1 MLEVSQP
8 AKTEPDIMAGMPIQL
23 ALDFLWAF
31 SALALIALSLGLVLG
46 ELKVVNIAQGD
57 MVMIG
62 AYCMYA
68 MRDLPFP
75 VALAASVVIGLL
87 VGALIEILVLR
98 RIYPGGFIGT
108 LLACWGIG
116 IVVQQVVSV
125 IFSISQKGVAAP
137 IAGTVDVLGVAYP
150 AYRLVASAMMLAMVL
165 AVLFLIYR
173 TAFGLRV
180 RASIDNAEMAALV
193 GASPQLMKL
202 GVFALATAMAVFA
215 GALIS
220 PTLAL
225 TPTMG
230 IYFIGPAFFAVL
242 IAREGSIVGPV
253 IGAAVVQSYF
263 VLLKWLLPLTLAECI
278 LFGSLILLMI
288 VWPNGITWTIMGGY
302 NGKKS
307 KA

>member
-1 MLEVSQP
+1 MLGIVQFQ
-8 AKTEPDIMAGMPIQL
+8 KPDLLLLAGIAIQL
-23 ALDFLWAF
+23 FLDFLWAF
-31 SALALIALSLGLVLG
+31 SALALIALSLGLVVG

-57 MVMIG
+57 MVMVG

-75 VALAASVVIGLL
+75 VALAASVVVGLL
-87 VGALIEILVLR
+87 VGAAIELLVLR
-98 RIYPGGFIGT
+98 RIYSGGFIGT

-116 IVVQQVVSV
+116 IVIQQVVAV
-125 IFSISQKGVAAP
+125 IFSISQKGVTAP
-137 IAGTVDVLGVAYP
+137 ITGTIDIFGIAYP
-150 AYRLVASAMMLAMVL
+150 SYRIVASVMMLAMVL
-165 AVLFLIYR
+165 AVLLLIYR

-180 RASIDNAEMAALV
+180 RASIDNAEMASLV
-193 GASPQLMKL
+193 GTSPRLMQMSI
-202 GVFALATAMAVFA
+202 FALATAMAVFA

-230 IYFIGPAFFAVL
+230 LYFIGPAFFAVL

-253 IGAAVVQSYF
+253 VGAAVVQFYF
-263 VLLKWLLPLTLAECI
+263 VLLKWLLPLTLAECF

-288 VWPNGITWTIMGGY
+288 IWPNGVTWQFMGGY
-302 NGKKS
+302 NGKR
-307 KA
+307 ARA

>member
-1 MLEVSQP
+1 
-8 AKTEPDIMAGMPIQL
+8 MAVTLMQIV
-23 ALDFLWAF
+23 LDFLWAF

-57 MVMIG
+57 TVMIG

-75 VALAASVVIGLL
+75 VALLASIIVGLVL
-87 VGALIEILVLR
+87 GAIIETLVLR
-98 RIYPGGFIGT
+98 RVYPGGFIGT

-116 IVVQQVVSV
+116 IVLQQIVAVV
-125 IFSISQKGVAAP
+125 FSISQKGVTAP
-137 IAGTVDVLGVAYP
+137 IAGTVEILGVAYP
-150 AYRLVASAMMLAMVL
+150 AYRLVASATMLAMVL

-180 RASIDNAEMAALV
+180 RASIDNAEMASLV
-193 GASPQLMKL
+193 GASPRLMRL
-202 GVFALATAMAVFA
+202 SVFALATAMAVFA

-230 IYFIGPAFFAVL
+230 IYFIGPAFFSVL

-253 IGAAVVQSYF
+253 VGAAVVQSYF

-288 VWPNGITWTIMGGY
+288 AWPNGIGWQFIGQFMGGY
-302 NGKKS
+302 NGKRS
-307 KA
+307 RA

>member
-1 MLEVSQP
+1 MLGIVQFQ
-8 AKTEPDIMAGMPIQL
+8 KPDLLILAGIAIQL
-23 ALDFLWAF
+23 LLDFLWAF
-31 SALALIALSLGLVLG
+31 SALALIALSLGLVVG

-57 MVMIG
+57 MVMVG

-75 VALAASVVIGLL
+75 VALAASVVVGLL
-87 VGALIEILVLR
+87 VGAAIELLVLR
-98 RIYPGGFIGT
+98 RIYSGGFIGT

-116 IVVQQVVSV
+116 IVIQQLVAV
-125 IFSISQKGVAAP
+125 IFSISQKGVTAP
-137 IAGTVDVLGVAYP
+137 ITGTIDILGIAYP
-150 AYRLVASAMMLAMVL
+150 SYRIVASVMMLAMVL
-165 AVLFLIYR
+165 AVLLLIYR

-180 RASIDNAEMAALV
+180 RASIDNAEMASLV
-193 GASPQLMKL
+193 GTSPRLMQMS
-202 GVFALATAMAVFA
+202 VFALATAMAVFA

-230 IYFIGPAFFAVL
+230 LYFIGPAFFAVL

-253 IGAAVVQSYF
+253 VGAAVVQFYF
-263 VLLKWLLPLTLAECI
+263 VLLKWLLPLTLAECF

-288 VWPNGITWTIMGGY
+288 IWPSGVTWQFMGGY
-302 NGKKS
+302 NGKR
-307 KA
+307 ARA